1 MGNVFK
7 VKHGLSQPSKNDL
20 KEYELGYCTKDG
32 RLYINSSFTTDP
44 NESDSSNQANSIKI
58 DISDILTYNADGTV
72 KTVGIIP
79 IENGGTGATSKEVA
93 LLNLEA
99 ASKAELDALN
109 TGLNA
114 LTDGLNTLTET
125 VSGKAPIDHASAAT
139 TYGVGN
145 GSNYGHVKLSSSTS
159 STSGT
164 DSGIA
169 ATPSAV
175 RAVKN
180 LFGGNKII
188 TGSATIEYGPTSKDV
203 TVSFGHTY
211 KSPPVV
217 LVSQVFD
224 DANIIVKNNKITTT
238 GFTAAVAGVFSTSG
252 SRAFN
257 WIAIGK

>member
-7 VKHGLSQPSKNDL
+7 VKHGLRQPENSDL
-20 KEYELGYCTKDG
+20 EKYELGYCTKDG
-32 RLYINSSFTTDP
+32 RLYINSSFTTDS

-79 IENGGTGATSKEVA
+79 IKNGGTGATSKEAA

-99 ASKAELDALN
+99 ASKVELDALN

-114 LTDGLNTLTET
+114 LTET
-125 VSGKAPIDHASAAT
+125 VSRKAPKSHASTAT
-139 TYGVGN
+139 TYGK
-145 GSNYGHVKLSSSTS
+145 GSDSKYGHLKLSASTNS
-159 STSGT
+159 LSDTS
-164 DSGIA
+164 DGIA

-175 RAVKN
+175 KAVN
-180 LFGGNKII
+180 DLIGGKKII
-188 TGSATIEYGPTSKDV
+188 TGSATVEYGPTSKDV

-211 KSPPVV
+211 TTPPVV
-217 LVSQVFD
+217 FVSQVFD

-238 GFTAAVAGVFSTSG
+238 GFTTAVAGVFSSSG
-252 SRAFN
+252 KRDFN
-257 WIAIGK
+257 WIAIGT